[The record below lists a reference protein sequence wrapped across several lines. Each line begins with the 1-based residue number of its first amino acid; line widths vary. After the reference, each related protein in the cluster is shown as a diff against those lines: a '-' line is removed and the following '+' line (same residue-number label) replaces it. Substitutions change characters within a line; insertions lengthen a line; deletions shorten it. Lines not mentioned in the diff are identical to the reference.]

1 MGTWISSRGTEPTDW
16 STMLP
21 CPSRTTTNTPPRLS
35 RSASS
40 EPRSSP
46 DSTVWAAASAR
57 SRASFSIPESK
68 MLRKSKKSA
77 RPNASRTAPMTR
89 AFKTVRRHR
98 IGKRPVY
105 PLAQVPDIN
114 VHYVGLDAE
123 LLLPHPREQEVPREY
138 PARVAG
144 HELEKVVLSG
154 GQVLHLA
161 VTAPDLPGRR
171 VDLQIRHPQHLV
183 CFCSTQERPQPG
195 QKLLRVEGLGEVVV
209 CTQVKAVDLIGWGV
223 AGSQHDDRH
232 LVALLPELLH
242 HTDPVHTRQHD
253 VQDDRRRAELRCGFQ
268 SRRPVRGAPHPQAPV
283 LQLELDKPSYRAVV
297 FHNENTCPRLHLSSS
312 YLPCILL
319 LAPFGHRLPA
329 SA

>member
-1 MGTWISSRGTEPTDW
+1 MF
-16 STMLP
+16 P
-21 CPSRTTTNTPPRLS
+21 CSSRTTTNTPPRLS

-98 IGKRPVY
+98 IGKGPSTPPLRLSQGVANPAYGLDKWRLTQAVY
-105 PLAQVPDIN
+105 LLTQVPDIN

-138 PARVAG
+138 PAGVAG
-144 HELEKVVLSG
+144 HELEKFVLSS

-195 QKLLRVEGLGEVVV
+195 QKLLRVEGFGEVVI
-209 CTQVKAVDLIGWGV
+209 CTQVEAVNLISWGV
-223 AGSQHDDRH
+223 AGS
-232 LVALLPELLH
+232 
-242 HTDPVHTRQHD
+242 
-253 VQDDRRRAELRCGFQ
+253 
-268 SRRPVRGAPHPQAPV
+268 
-283 LQLELDKPSYRAVV
+283 
-297 FHNENTCPRLHLSSS
+297 
-312 YLPCILL
+312 
-319 LAPFGHRLPA
+319 
-329 SA
+329 